1 MPVTL
6 LRRFLGGL
14 KALFR
19 REQRNAEMD
28 EELSGYLDA
37 ATRDR
42 MRGGMSHADALH
54 AARIEMGSA
63 ESVKQKVRAT
73 GWEAAAEFLW
83 QDIRY
88 GMRQLL
94 RNPGFSAVALLTLAL
109 GIGAN
114 TAIFTLV
121 HAVMLKQL
129 PIAHPQTLY
138 RVGEGE
144 YYCCEWGGLEGSWGT
159 FDYPFYKHV
168 RDTNPFF
175 EQIAAFSGNTPTFN
189 LRRANS
195 PQAAQATNGEYVSGN
210 YFSTL
215 GLQPA
220 LGRLLNP
227 SDDRAGAPAAAVMG
241 YRAWKEDYGAD
252 PSIVGST
259 LLVNGLPVTLV
270 GVAPEGFFGDRFTTY
285 PPALWIPLSQQPLF
299 EGLGPKSLLNSSG
312 DAWLYVIG
320 RLKPGVTPAQVQ
332 SQLSTDL
339 QHWLRA
345 QGRTDDAEQKIANQ
359 HIQLTPGGTGISP
372 FRSNSKDGL
381 YLLSAASLLV
391 LLIACA
397 NLANLLLAR
406 SAAREHQ
413 TALRLSLGATRW
425 RLIRAVLTESVLL
438 SLMGGAA
445 GLLLA
450 YAGTRAIVAIAF
462 RGATYIPV
470 DASPSLPV
478 LGFAFLLSIVTGV
491 VFGVAPAWMGTRAD
505 PSEGLRG
512 SSRSSTARASRPQKV
527 LVVVQA
533 ALSVALLAV
542 AGLATQSLSNLEKAD
557 MGFQTQGRLV
567 ANLNFK
573 AAGYKPEQLPAL
585 YDQLQD
591 RLEAI
596 PGVRSASVS
605 LNSPQ
610 NLCCVTVDISVGGRS
625 ETWIGDVDTAFSRVG
640 PHYFETIGTPVLRG
654 RAITR
659 QDTQTSQ
666 HVAVVD
672 EAFARRFFAGEDP
685 IGKHFGMSQ
694 PGHGYD
700 YEIVGVVRNT
710 KYRSPASEP
719 RPMFFLPFTQITQY
733 APPGDQRLETGTLY
747 AQSIQLR
754 VAGAPEG
761 YEKAL
766 RHVLAGIN
774 PDLSLDSV
782 KSYSEQVAV
791 QFNQQRLIARLT
803 GLFSLLALV
812 LASVGLYG
820 VTAYNVTRRTGEI
833 GIRMALGAHRGNV
846 VSMVLSG
853 ALSQIG
859 IGLCIG
865 IPLALLCGR
874 ALSHQL
880 YGVSGF
886 DPIVLGGAVL
896 VLCFCA
902 LAAGFLPARRA
913 ASVEPM
919 EALRIE

>member
-14 KALFR
+14 KALFHR
-19 REQRNAEMD
+19 DQRNAEMD
-28 EELSGYLDA
+28 EELSSYLEA

-42 MRGGMSHADALH
+42 MRGGMSYADALH
-54 AARIEMGSA
+54 AARVEMGSA
-63 ESVKQKVRAT
+63 ESVKQKVRAS
-73 GWEAAAEFLW
+73 GWESAAEFLW
-83 QDIRY
+83 QDVRY
-88 GMRQLL
+88 GMRQLR

-144 YYCCEWGGLEGSWGT
+144 YYCCSWGGLEGSWGT

-168 RDTNPFF
+168 RDTNPLF

-195 PQAAQATNGEYVSGN
+195 PQGAQATNGEYVSGN

-241 YRAWKEDYGAD
+241 YRAWKENYGAD

-285 PPALWIPLSQQPLF
+285 PPALWVPLSQQPMF

-345 QGRTDDAEQKIANQ
+345 QGRTDDSDQKIVNQ

-438 SLMGGAA
+438 SLIGGAA

-450 YAGTRAIVAIAF
+450 YAGTRAIVLIAF
-462 RGATYIPV
+462 RGATFIPV
-470 DASPSLPV
+470 NAAPSLPI
-478 LGFAFLLSIVTGV
+478 LGFAFLLSILTGV

-505 PSEGLRG
+505 PSDGLRG
-512 SSRSSTARASRPQKV
+512 SSRSTTTRASRPQKA
-527 LVVVQA
+527 LVIVQA

-542 AGLATQSLSNLEKAD
+542 AGLVTQSLSNLEKAD
-557 MGFQTQGRLV
+557 MGFQMQGRLV

-573 AAGYKPEQLPAL
+573 AAGYKPEQLAAL

-591 RLEAI
+591 RLEAL

-610 NLCCVTVDISVGGRS
+610 NLCCVTVDISIGGRS

-640 PHYFETIGTPVLRG
+640 PRYFETIGTPVLRG

-719 RPMFFLPFTQITQY
+719 RPMFFLPFTQVTQY

-761 YEKAL
+761 
-766 RHVLAGIN
+766 
-774 PDLSLDSV
+774 
-782 KSYSEQVAV
+782 
-791 QFNQQRLIARLT
+791 
-803 GLFSLLALV
+803 
-812 LASVGLYG
+812 
-820 VTAYNVTRRTGEI
+820 
-833 GIRMALGAHRGNV
+833 
-846 VSMVLSG
+846 
-853 ALSQIG
+853 
-859 IGLCIG
+859 
-865 IPLALLCGR
+865 
-874 ALSHQL
+874 
-880 YGVSGF
+880 
-886 DPIVLGGAVL
+886 
-896 VLCFCA
+896 
-902 LAAGFLPARRA
+902 
-913 ASVEPM
+913 
-919 EALRIE
+919 

>member
-1 MPVTL
+1 
-6 LRRFLGGL
+6 
-14 KALFR
+14 
-19 REQRNAEMD
+19 MD
-28 EELSGYLDA
+28 EELRDYLEA
-37 ATRDR
+37 AAQDK
-42 MRGGMSHADALH
+42 MRTGRSYADAMR
-54 AARIEMGSA
+54 AARVEMGST
-63 ESVKQKVRAT
+63 ESVKQKVRSS
-73 GWEAAAEFLW
+73 GWESAAESLW
-83 QDIRY
+83 QDVRY

-94 RNPGFSAVALLTLAL
+94 RSPGFSIVALLTLAL

-121 HAVMLKQL
+121 HAVMLKRL
-129 PIAHPQTLY
+129 PIADPQHLY
-138 RVGEGE
+138 RIGDGEF
-144 YYCCEWGGLEGSWGT
+144 YCCEWGGLQGSWGT
-159 FDYPFYKHV
+159 FDYPFYKHL

-175 EQIAAFSGNTPTFN
+175 EQIAAFSGKTPSFN
-189 LRRANS
+189 IRRADS
-195 PQAAQATNGEYVSGN
+195 SKGALTTNGEYVSGN

-215 GLQPA
+215 GLQPTI
-220 LGRLLNP
+220 GRLLNP
-227 SDDRAGAPAAAVMG
+227 SDDRASAPAVAVMG
-241 YRAWKEDYGAD
+241 YRAWQRDYAAD

-259 LLVNGLPVTLV
+259 LLVNGLPVMLV
-270 GVAPEGFFGDRFTTY
+270 GIAPEGFFGDRFTTY
-285 PPALWIPLSQQPLF
+285 PPALWIPLSQQPVF
-299 EGLGPKSLLNSSG
+299 EGLGQKSLLNSSG
-312 DAWLYVIG
+312 DAWLYIIG
-320 RLKPGVTPAQVQ
+320 RLRPGAMPAQVQ

-359 HIQLTPGGTGISP
+359 HIQLSAGGTGISP

-438 SLMGGAA
+438 SLIGGAA
-445 GLLLA
+445 GVLLA
-450 YAGTRAIVAIAF
+450 YAGTRAIVLIAF
-462 RGATYIPV
+462 RGATYVPV
-470 DASPSLPV
+470 HAAPSLPI
-478 LGFAFLLSIVTGV
+478 LGFAFLLSILTGV
-491 VFGVAPAWMGTRAD
+491 VFAVAPAWIGTRAE
-505 PSEGLRG
+505 PSSGMRG
-512 SSRSSTARASRPQKV
+512 NNRSTTNHSSRTQKG
-527 LVVVQA
+527 LVIVQA
-533 ALSVALLAV
+533 ALSIVLLAV
-542 AGLATQSLSNLEKAD
+542 AGLVTQSLSNLENAD
-557 MGFQTQGRLV
+557 LGFQTQGRLV
-567 ANLNFK
+567 ANINFK

-585 YDQLQD
+585 YEQVQD
-591 RLEAI
+591 RLESL
-596 PGVRSASVS
+596 PGVHSASLS

-610 NLCCVTVDISVGGRS
+610 NLCCVTVDISIGGRS
-625 ETWIGDVDTAFSRVG
+625 DTWIGDVDTAFSRVG
-640 PHYFETIGTPVLRG
+640 PHYFETIGTPLLRG
-654 RAITR
+654 RDITR

-666 HVAVVD
+666 LVAVVD
-672 EAFARRFFAGEDP
+672 EAFVRRFFPGEDA

-700 YEIVGVVRNT
+700 YAIVGVVKNT

-719 RPMFFLPFTQITQY
+719 RPMFFLPFTQTTEY

-754 VAGAPEG
+754 VAGAPES
-761 YEKAL
+761 YENAL
-766 RHVLAGIN
+766 RQVLASIN

-820 VTAYNVTRRTGEI
+820 VTAYNVTRRTSEI
-833 GIRMALGAHRGNV
+833 GIRMALGANRRNV
-846 VSMVLSG
+846 VSMVLGG
-853 ALSQIG
+853 AFSQVG
-859 IGLCIG
+859 IGLSIG
-865 IPLALLCGR
+865 IPLTLLCGR
-874 ALSHQL
+874 ALAHQL
-880 YGVSGF
+880 YGVNRF

-896 VLCFCA
+896 ALSICA
-902 LAAGFLPARRA
+902 LVAGLVPARRA

>member
-1 MPVTL
+1 MTL
-6 LRRFLGGL
+6 LRRFLGGMKSL
-14 KALFR
+14 VHR
-19 REQRNAEMD
+19 NQRNAEMD
-28 EELSGYLDA
+28 EELSGYLEEA
-37 ATRDR
+37 AQER
-42 MRGGMSHADALH
+42 MRRGMNHADAMR
-54 AARIEMGSA
+54 AARAEMGSA

-73 GWEAAAEFLW
+73 GWESAAEFLW
-83 QDIRY
+83 QDVRY
-88 GMRQLL
+88 GMRQLI
-94 RNPGFSAVALLTLAL
+94 RNPGFSIVALLTLAL

-144 YYCCEWGGLEGSWGT
+144 FYCCEWGGLQGSWGT
-159 FDYPFYKHV
+159 FDYPFYKHL

-175 EQIAAFSGNTPTFN
+175 EQIAAFSGYTPSFN

-195 PQAAQATNGEYVSGN
+195 STGAQTTTGEYVSGN
-210 YFSTL
+210 YFATL

-227 SDDRAGAPAAAVMG
+227 ADDTASAPVVGVLG
-241 YRAWKEDYGAD
+241 YHAWRQTYGAD

-259 LLVNGLPVTLV
+259 MLVNGMPVTVV
-270 GVAPEGFFGDRFTTY
+270 GIAPPGFIGDRFTTY
-285 PPALWIPLSQQPLF
+285 PPALWIPLSQEPLF
-299 EGLGPKSLLNSSG
+299 EGQGVKSLLNSSG

-320 RLKPGVTPAQVQ
+320 RLKPGASAGQVQ
-332 SQLSTDL
+332 VQLSTDL

-345 QGRTDDAEQKIANQ
+345 QGRTDDSDQKIVNQ
-359 HIQLTPGGTGISP
+359 YIRLTEGGTGISP

-413 TALRLSLGATRW
+413 TALRLSLGATRG

-438 SLMGGAA
+438 SVIGGAA

-450 YAGTRAIVAIAF
+450 YAGTRAIVLIAF

-470 DASPSLPV
+470 DAAPSLPI
-478 LGFAFLLSIVTGV
+478 LGFALLLSILTGV
-491 VFGVAPAWMGTRAD
+491 MFGVVPAWIGTHAD
-505 PSEGLRG
+505 PSNGLRG
-512 SSRSSTARASRPQKV
+512 SSRSSTARGSRPQRV
-527 LVVVQA
+527 LVIVQA
-533 ALSVALLAV
+533 ALSIVLLAV
-542 AGLATQSLSNLEKAD
+542 AGLVTQSLSNLENAD
-557 MGFQTQGRLV
+557 LGFQTQGRLLG
-567 ANLNFK
+567 NINFK
-573 AAGYKPEQLPAL
+573 AAGYKPEQLAAL
-585 YDQLQD
+585 YNQLQD
-591 RLEAI
+591 RLEAL
-596 PGVRSASVS
+596 PGVRSASLS
-605 LNSPQ
+605 ENSPQ
-610 NLCCVTVDISVGGRS
+610 NLCCSSLDISIGGRS
-625 ETWIGDVDTAFSRVG
+625 ESWISSVDVNFSRVS

-654 RAITR
+654 RPFTR
-659 QDTQTSQ
+659 QDTQASQ

-672 EAFARRFFAGEDP
+672 DNFARRFFPGKDAIGEH
-685 IGKHFGMSQ
+685 IGLSL

-700 YEIVGVVRNT
+700 YEIVGVVKNT
-710 KYRSPASEP
+710 TYRSPAASS
-719 RPMFFLPFTQITQY
+719 RPMFFVPFTQTVQY
-733 APPGDQRLETGTLY
+733 APTGYQRLETGTLY

-754 VAGAPEG
+754 VAGAPES
-761 YEKAL
+761 YEKSL
-766 RHVLAGIN
+766 RQVLAGIN
-774 PDLSLDSV
+774 PDLSPDSV

-803 GLFSLLALV
+803 GFFSMLALV

-833 GIRMALGAHRGNV
+833 GIRMALGANRGNV
-846 VSMVLSG
+846 VSMVLRG

-865 IPLALLCGR
+865 IPLALLSSR
-874 ALSHQL
+874 ALAHQL
-880 YGVSGF
+880 YGVSSF
-886 DPIVLGGAVL
+886 DPVVLGGAVL
-896 VLCFCA
+896 VLCLCA
-902 LAAGFLPARRA
+902 LVAGFLPARRA

>member
-1 MPVTL
+1 MVA

-14 KALFR
+14 KALFHKDR
-19 REQRNAEMD
+19 RNTEMD
-28 EELSGYLDA
+28 EELRGYLEA
-37 ATRDR
+37 AAQDK
-42 MRGGMSHADALH
+42 MRAGMSYADAMR
-54 AARIEMGSA
+54 AARVKMGSV
-63 ESVKQKVRAT
+63 ESVKQKVRSS
-73 GWEAAAEFLW
+73 GWESAAESLW
-83 QDIRY
+83 QDVRY
-88 GMRQLL
+88 GMRQL
-94 RNPGFSAVALLTLAL
+94 RRSPGFSIVALLTLAL

-129 PIAHPQTLY
+129 PIADPQHLY
-138 RVGEGE
+138 RIGEGE
-144 YYCCEWGGLEGSWGT
+144 FYCCEWGGLQGSWGT

-175 EQIAAFSGNTPTFN
+175 EQIAAFSGNTPSFN
-189 LRRANS
+189 IRRANS
-195 PQAAQATNGEYVSGN
+195 SKGAQTINGEYVSGN

-215 GLQPA
+215 GLRPTI
-220 LGRLLNP
+220 GRLLNT
-227 SDDRAGAPAAAVMG
+227 SDDRASAPAVAVMG
-241 YRAWKEDYGAD
+241 YRSWQNDYAAD
-252 PSIVGST
+252 PSIIGST

-270 GVAPEGFFGDRFTTY
+270 GIAPQGFFGDRFTTY
-285 PPALWIPLSQQPLF
+285 PPALWIPLSQQPVF
-299 EGLGPKSLLNSSG
+299 EGPGQKSLLNSSG

-320 RLKPGVTPAQVQ
+320 RLRPDAMPAQVQ
-332 SQLSTDL
+332 SQLSIDL
-339 QHWLRA
+339 QHWLHA
-345 QGRTDDAEQKIANQ
+345 QGRTDDGEQKIANQ
-359 HIQLTPGGTGISP
+359 HIHLTAGDTGISP

-406 SAAREHQ
+406 SAAREQQ

-438 SLMGGAA
+438 SLMGGVA

-450 YAGTRAIVAIAF
+450 YAGTRAIVLIAF
-462 RGATYIPV
+462 RGATYVPV
-470 DASPSLPV
+470 NAAPSLPI
-478 LGFAFLLSIVTGV
+478 LGFAFLLSILTGV
-491 VFGVAPAWMGTRAD
+491 VFGVAPAWIGTHAD
-505 PSEGLRG
+505 PSDGLRG
-512 SSRSSTARASRPQKV
+512 SSRSSTTRASRPQRM
-527 LVVVQA
+527 LVIVQA
-533 ALSVALLAV
+533 SLSVVLLAV
-542 AGLATQSLSNLEKAD
+542 AGLVTQSLSNLEKAD
-557 MGFQTQGRLV
+557 LGFQTQGRLV

-573 AAGYKPEQLPAL
+573 AAGYKPQELPAL
-585 YDQLQD
+585 YEQVQD
-591 RLEAI
+591 RLESL
-596 PGVRSASVS
+596 PGVHSTSLS

-610 NLCCVTVDISVGGRS
+610 NLCCVTVDISIGGRS
-625 ETWIGDVDTAFSRVG
+625 DTWIGDVDTAFSRVG

-672 EAFARRFFAGEDP
+672 EAFVSRFFPGEDP
-685 IGKHFGMSQ
+685 IGKHFGMSP

-700 YEIVGVVRNT
+700 YTIVGVVRNT

-719 RPMFFLPFTQITQY
+719 RPMFFLPFTQTTEY
-733 APPGDQRLETGTLY
+733 ASPGDQRLEMGTLY

-754 VAGAPEG
+754 VAGAPES
-761 YEKAL
+761 YENLL
-766 RHVLAGIN
+766 REVLASIN
-774 PDLSLDSV
+774 PNLSLDDV

-791 QFNQQRLIARLT
+791 QFNQQRLLARLT

-833 GIRMALGAHRGNV
+833 GIRMALGANRRNI
-846 VSMVLSG
+846 VSMVLGG
-853 ALSQIG
+853 AFSQVG

-874 ALSHQL
+874 ALAHQL
-880 YGVSGF
+880 YGVNRF
-886 DPIVLGGAVL
+886 DPIVLGGAVF
-896 VLCFCA
+896 VLCICA
-902 LAAGFLPARRA
+902 LVAGLVPARRA
-913 ASVEPM
+913 ASIEPM

>member
-14 KALFR
+14 KALFHR
-19 REQRNAEMD
+19 DQRNAEMD
-28 EELSGYLDA
+28 EELSGYLEA
-37 ATRDR
+37 ATQDR
-42 MRGGMSHADALH
+42 MRRGMNHTDAMR
-54 AARIEMGSA
+54 AARVEMGGA
-63 ESVKQKVRAT
+63 ESVKQKVRAS
-73 GWEAAAEFLW
+73 GWESAAEFLW

-94 RNPGFSAVALLTLAL
+94 RNPGFSAVALVTLAL

-159 FDYPFYKHV
+159 FDYPFYKYL

-175 EQIAAFSGNTPTFN
+175 EQIAAFSGKTPSFN

-195 PQAAQATNGEYVSGN
+195 AHGAQATNGEYVSGN

-220 LGRLLNP
+220 LGRLLNS
-227 SDDRAGAPAAAVMG
+227 SDDTAAAPAAAVLG
-241 YRAWKEDYGAD
+241 YHAWQHEYGAD

-259 LLVNGLPVTLV
+259 MLVNGLPVTV
-270 GVAPEGFFGDRFTTY
+270 IGIAPEGFFGDRFTTY
-285 PPALWIPLSQQPLF
+285 PPALWIPLSLQPMF
-299 EGLGPKSLLNSSG
+299 EGLGAKSLLNSSG

-320 RLKPGVTPAQVQ
+320 RLKSGVTTAQVQ

-381 YLLSAASLLV
+381 YLLSAVSLLV

-438 SLMGGAA
+438 SLIGGAA

-450 YAGTRAIVAIAF
+450 YAGTRAIVLIAF
-462 RGATYIPV
+462 RGATFIPV
-470 DASPSLPV
+470 DAAPSLPV

-512 SSRSSTARASRPQKV
+512 SSRSSTTRASRPQKA
-527 LVVVQA
+527 LVIVQA

-542 AGLATQSLSNLEKAD
+542 AGLVTQSLSNLEKAD

-567 ANLNFK
+567 ASLNFK
-573 AAGYKPEQLPAL
+573 AAGYKPEQLAAL

-610 NLCCVTVDISVGGRS
+610 NMCCISLDISIGGRS
-625 ETWIGDVDTAFSRVG
+625 ESWIGNVDVSFSRVS
-640 PHYFETIGTPVLRG
+640 PRYFETIGTPVLRG
-654 RAITR
+654 RPFTR
-659 QDTQTSQ
+659 QDTQASQ

-672 EAFARRFFAGEDP
+672 EDFARRFFQGTDA
-685 IGKHFGMSQ
+685 IGQHIGLSV

-700 YEIVGVVRNT
+700 YEIVGVVKNT
-710 KYRSPASEP
+710 IYRSPAAPS
-719 RPMFFLPFTQITQY
+719 RPMFFVPFAQTIRY
-733 APPGDQRLETGTLY
+733 EASGDQRMDTATLY

-766 RHVLAGIN
+766 RQVLAGIN

-833 GIRMALGAHRGNV
+833 GIRMALGANRGDV
-846 VSMVLSG
+846 VSMVLWG

-865 IPLALLCGR
+865 VPLALLCGR
-874 ALSHQL
+874 AMAHQL
-880 YGVSGF
+880 FGVSSF

-896 VLCFCA
+896 VLCLCA
-902 LAAGFLPARRA
+902 LVAGFLPARRA

>member
-1 MPVTL
+1 MTL

-14 KALFR
+14 KALFGR
-19 REQRNAEMD
+19 DQRNAEMD
-28 EELSGYLDA
+28 EELNGYVEA
-37 ATRDR
+37 AAQERIR
-42 MRGGMSHADALH
+42 RGMNHADAMR
-54 AARIEMGSA
+54 AARAEMGST
-63 ESVKQKVRAT
+63 ESVKQKVRAS
-73 GWEAAAEFLW
+73 GWESSAEFLW

-88 GMRQLL
+88 GLRQLI
-94 RNPGFSAVALLTLAL
+94 RSPGFSIVALLTLAL

-138 RVGEGE
+138 RVGQGE
-144 YYCCEWGGLEGSWGT
+144 FYCCEWGGLQGSWGT
-159 FDYPFYKHV
+159 FDYPFYKHL

-175 EQIAAFSGNTPTFN
+175 EQIAAFSGYTPSFN
-189 LRRANS
+189 LRRAKS
-195 PQAAQATNGEYVSGN
+195 ATGAQATNGEYVSGH
-210 YFSTL
+210 YFATL

-227 SDDRAGAPAAAVMG
+227 SDDTAGAPAAAVLG
-241 YRAWKEDYGAD
+241 YQAWQKDYGAD

-259 LLVNGLPVTLV
+259 MLVNGLPVTVV
-270 GVAPEGFFGDRFTTY
+270 GIAPSGFIGDRFTTY
-285 PPALWIPLSQQPLF
+285 PPALWIPLSQEPVF
-299 EGLGPKSLLNSSG
+299 AGKGVKSLLNTSG

-320 RLKPGVTPAQVQ
+320 RLKLGATTVQVQ
-332 SQLSTDL
+332 EQLSTDL

-345 QGRTDDAEQKIANQ
+345 QGRTDDSDQNIANQ
-359 HIQLTPGGTGISP
+359 HIQLTAGGTGISP

-438 SLMGGAA
+438 SLIGGAA

-450 YAGTRAIVAIAF
+450 YAGTRAIVLIAF

-470 DASPSLPV
+470 DAAPSLPI
-478 LGFAFLLSIVTGV
+478 LGFALLLSILTGV
-491 VFGVAPAWMGTRAD
+491 VFGVAPAWIGTHAD
-505 PSEGLRG
+505 PSNGLRG
-512 SSRSSTARASRPQKV
+512 SSRSSTAHASRPQKV
-527 LVVVQA
+527 LVIVQA
-533 ALSVALLAV
+533 ALSIVLLAV
-542 AGLATQSLSNLEKAD
+542 AGLVTQSLNNLEKAD
-557 MGFQTQGRLV
+557 LGFQTQGRLLG
-567 ANLNFK
+567 NINFQ
-573 AAGYKPEQLPAL
+573 AAGYKPEQLAAL
-585 YDQLQD
+585 YNQVQD
-591 RLEAI
+591 RLENI
-596 PGVRSASVS
+596 PGVRSASLS
-605 LNSPQ
+605 ENSPQ
-610 NLCCVTVDISVGGRS
+610 NLCCISLDISIGGRS
-625 ETWIGDVDTAFSRVG
+625 ESWIGNVDVNFSRVS
-640 PHYFETIGTPVLRG
+640 PHYFETIGTPVLHG
-654 RAITR
+654 RPFTR
-659 QDTQTSQ
+659 QDTQASQ

-672 EAFARRFFAGEDP
+672 DNFARRFFPGKDAIGEH
-685 IGKHFGMSQ
+685 IGLSL

-700 YEIVGVVRNT
+700 YEIVGVVKHAAYRN
-710 KYRSPASEP
+710 PASP
-719 RPMFFLPFTQITQY
+719 SHPMFFLPFAQTTQY
-733 APPGDQRLETGTLY
+733 EPSGYQRLETATLY

-754 VAGAPEG
+754 VAGAPES
-761 YEKAL
+761 YEKSL
-766 RHVLAGIN
+766 RQVLAGIN
-774 PDLSLDSV
+774 RDLSLDSV

-791 QFNQQRLIARLT
+791 QFNQQRLLARLT

-833 GIRMALGAHRGNV
+833 GIRMALGANRGNV
-846 VSMVLSG
+846 VSMVLRG

-859 IGLCIG
+859 LGLGIG

-874 ALSHQL
+874 ALAHQL
-880 YGVSGF
+880 YGVSSF
-886 DPIVLGGAVL
+886 DPLVLGGAVL
-896 VLCFCA
+896 ILCLCA
-902 LAAGFLPARRA
+902 LVAGFLPARRA

>member
-1 MPVTL
+1 MTL

-14 KALFR
+14 KALFGR
-19 REQRNAEMD
+19 DQRNAEMD
-28 EELSGYLDA
+28 EELSGFLDEA
-37 ATRDR
+37 AQERIR
-42 MRGGMSHADALH
+42 RGMNHADAMR
-54 AARIEMGSA
+54 AARAEMGSK

-73 GWEAAAEFLW
+73 GWESAAEFLW

-88 GMRQLL
+88 GMRQLW

-129 PIAHPQTLY
+129 PIAHPETLY

-144 YYCCEWGGLEGSWGT
+144 FFCCEWGGLQGSWGT
-159 FDYPFYKHV
+159 FDYPFYKHL

-175 EQIAAFSGNTPTFN
+175 EQIAAFSGYTPSFN

-195 PQAAQATNGEYVSGN
+195 AAGAQTTTGEYVSGN
-210 YFSTL
+210 YFATL

-220 LGRLLNP
+220 LGRLLTP
-227 SDDRAGAPAAAVMG
+227 SDDTASAPVVGVLG
-241 YRAWKEDYGAD
+241 YRAWQQTYGAD
-252 PSIVGST
+252 PSIVGT
-259 LLVNGLPVTLV
+259 TMLVNGLPVTVV
-270 GVAPEGFFGDRFTTY
+270 GIAPLGFNGDRFTTY
-285 PPALWIPLSQQPLF
+285 PPELWIPLSQEPVF
-299 EGLGPKSLLNSSG
+299 EGEGMKSLLNSSG

-320 RLKPGVTPAQVQ
+320 RLKPGATTAQVQ
-332 SQLSTDL
+332 AQLSTDL

-345 QGRTDDAEQKIANQ
+345 QGRTDDSDQKIVNQ
-359 HIQLTPGGTGISP
+359 HIQLTAGGTGISP

-406 SAAREHQ
+406 GAAREHQ

-438 SLMGGAA
+438 SLIGGAA

-450 YAGTRAIVAIAF
+450 YAGTRAIVLIAF

-470 DASPSLPV
+470 DAAPSLPI
-478 LGFAFLLSIVTGV
+478 LAFALLLSILTGV
-491 VFGVAPAWMGTRAD
+491 MFGVAPAWMGTHAD
-505 PSEGLRG
+505 PSNGLRG
-512 SSRSSTARASRPQKV
+512 SSRSTTARGSRPQKV
-527 LVVVQA
+527 LVIVQA
-533 ALSVALLAV
+533 ALSIVLLAV
-542 AGLATQSLSNLEKAD
+542 AGLVTQSLNNLEKAD
-557 MGFQTQGRLV
+557 LGFQTQGRLLG
-567 ANLNFK
+567 NINFK
-573 AAGYKPEQLPAL
+573 AAGYKPEQLAAL
-585 YDQLQD
+585 YNQLQD
-591 RLEAI
+591 RLEAL
-596 PGVRSASVS
+596 PGVQSASLS

-610 NLCCVTVDISVGGRS
+610 NLCCISIDISIGGRS
-625 ETWIGDVDTAFSRVG
+625 ESWIGNVDVNFSRVS

-659 QDTQTSQ
+659 HDTQASQ

-672 EAFARRFFAGEDP
+672 EDFARRFFPGKDAIGEH
-685 IGKHFGMSQ
+685 IGLSV
-694 PGHGYD
+694 PGHGFD
-700 YEIVGVVRNT
+700 YEIVGVVKNT
-710 KYRSPASEP
+710 TYRSPAAPS
-719 RPMFFLPFTQITQY
+719 RPMFFVPFSQVTEY
-733 APPGDQRLETGTLY
+733 GASGDQRLETGTLY
-747 AQSIQLR
+747 AQSIQLH
-754 VAGAPEG
+754 VDGAPES
-761 YEKAL
+761 YEKSL
-766 RHVLAGIN
+766 RQVLAGIN

-782 KSYSEQVAV
+782 KSYSEQVTV

-820 VTAYNVTRRTGEI
+820 VTAYNVARRTGEI
-833 GIRMALGAHRGNV
+833 GIRMALGANRGHV
-846 VSMVLSG
+846 VSMVLRG

-859 IGLCIG
+859 IGLGIG

-874 ALSHQL
+874 ALAHQL
-880 YGVSGF
+880 YGVSSF
-886 DPIVLGGAVL
+886 DPLVLGGAVL
-896 VLCFCA
+896 VLSLCA
-902 LAAGFLPARRA
+902 LVAGFLPARRA